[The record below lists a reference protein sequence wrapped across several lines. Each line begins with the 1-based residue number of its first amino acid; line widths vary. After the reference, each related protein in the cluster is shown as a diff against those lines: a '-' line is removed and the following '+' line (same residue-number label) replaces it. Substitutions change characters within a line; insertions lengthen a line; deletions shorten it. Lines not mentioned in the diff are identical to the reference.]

1 MTTSHTEHTQTETVH
16 TGDTL
21 DETRLPAGVRE
32 AMEAQRLIYQAALGL
47 QSDEWIQLDL
57 SMGQLKALVTLTAR
71 REMTVSEVAETLGV
85 GKPAASILV
94 DRLTH
99 LDYVTRREDPDD
111 RRRTVVTPTERGEEL
126 VTRLRQSGG
135 QRAMLGWLS
144 QMEPDDLA
152 ALTRGT
158 LALAA
163 IVTRAQQER
172 QETRHMATNEAPAH
186 TDAMRGEH

>member
-1 MTTSHTEHTQTETVH
+1 MTTSHTEAETLH
-16 TGDTL
+16 TGETL
-21 DETRLPAGVRE
+21 DETQLPAGVRE

-71 REMTVSEVAETLGV
+71 REMTVSEIAEALGV

-135 QRAMLGWLS
+135 QHAMLGWLS
-144 QMEPDDLA
+144 QMDPDDLA

-163 IVTRAQQER
+163 IVTREKQARR
-172 QETRHMATNEAPAH
+172 QTATHDEPTH
-186 TDAMRGEH
+186 TVTTRGEH

>member
-1 MTTSHTEHTQTETVH
+1 MTTSHTETENLH
-16 TGDTL
+16 TGDAF
-21 DETRLPAGVRE
+21 DEAQLPASVRK
-32 AMEAQRLIYQAALGL
+32 AMEAQKLIYQAALGL

-71 REMTVSEVAETLGV
+71 RGMTVSEIAETLGV

-111 RRRTVVTPTERGEEL
+111 RRRTVVAPTERGDEL

-144 QMEPDDLA
+144 QMDPDDLA

-163 IVTRAQQER
+163 IVTRER
-172 QETRHMATNEAPAH
+172 QARRQTATHDAPTH
-186 TDAMRGEH
+186 NDAMRGEH